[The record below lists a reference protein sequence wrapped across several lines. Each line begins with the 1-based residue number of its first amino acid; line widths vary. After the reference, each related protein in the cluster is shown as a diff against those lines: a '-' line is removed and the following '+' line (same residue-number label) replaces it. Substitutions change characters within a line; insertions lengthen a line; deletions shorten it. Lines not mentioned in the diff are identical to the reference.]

1 MVTQRL
7 RALLS
12 TQRAQ
17 VRALVRED
25 PTCPGATR
33 PLLANKRRLRP
44 KEPVR
49 AN

>member
-1 MVTQRL
+1 MVAHRL

-12 TQRAQ
+12 TQRTQ
-17 VRALVRED
+17 VRALVMED

-33 PLLANKRRLRP
+33 PLLPNKRRCCP

-49 AN
+49 PN